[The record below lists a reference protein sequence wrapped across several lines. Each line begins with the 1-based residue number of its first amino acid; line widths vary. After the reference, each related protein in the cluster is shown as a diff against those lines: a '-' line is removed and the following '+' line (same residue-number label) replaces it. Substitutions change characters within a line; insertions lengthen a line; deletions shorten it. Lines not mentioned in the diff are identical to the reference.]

1 MIIDITG
8 VTSGTSP
15 YDIFLCDWTLTSCFY
30 VSGVTSIP
38 PTIHID
44 SDNYFPNLDLLQI
57 KIIDGAGCVFIEPQ
71 PCTVI
76 PTPTPTPTASPTP
89 TPTATPTPTPTAT
102 PTPTPTATPTPTP
115 TASPTPT
122 PTASPTPTPTATP
135 IPCDCYTL
143 EGGGP
148 SGATFGYYD
157 CSSVYQVVIVG
168 TGVTVNYCMSTAPTK
183 LSGIGG
189 SGYYGICSGGLC
201 PP

>member
-1 MIIDITG
+1 MLIEISG
-8 VTSGTSP
+8 VTNGTGP
-15 YDIFLCDWTLTSCFY
+15 YDVYLCTWDLLSCFY
-30 VSGVTSIP
+30 VSGVTTIP
-38 PTIHID
+38 PNIVIN
-44 SDNYFPNLDLLQI
+44 SDNYFPNLELLQI
-57 KIIDGAGCVFIEPQ
+57 KIIDGAGCVFTEPQ

-102 PTPTPTATPTPTP
+102 P
-115 TASPTPT
+115 
-122 PTASPTPTPTATP
+122 

-143 EGGGP
+143 EGGGS

-183 LSGIGG
+183 ISGTGG
-189 SGYYGICSGGLC
+189 SGYYGICSGGVC

>member
-15 YDIFLCDWTLTSCFY
+15 YDIYLCDWTLTSCFY

-76 PTPTPTPTASPTP
+76 PTPTPT
-89 TPTATPTPTPTAT
+89 ATPTPTPTAT

-122 PTASPTPTPTATP
+122 PTATPTPTPTATP
-135 IPCDCYTL
+135 IPCNCYTL
-143 EGGGP
+143 EGGGS

-157 CSSVYQVVIVG
+157 CSSVYQEVIVG
-168 TGVTVNYCMSTAPTK
+168 TGVTINYCMSTSPT
-183 LSGIGG
+183 LISGTGG
-189 SGYYGICSGGLC
+189 SSYYGICSGGVC